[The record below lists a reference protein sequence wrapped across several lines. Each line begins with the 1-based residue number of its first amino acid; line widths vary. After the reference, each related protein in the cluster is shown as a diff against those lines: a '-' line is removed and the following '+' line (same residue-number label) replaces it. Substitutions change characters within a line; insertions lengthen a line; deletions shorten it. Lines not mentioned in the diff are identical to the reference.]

1 MTDAT
6 MGEAVPLLK
15 VKNLATGYGD
25 LRVVWDV
32 SLEVH
37 PGRLTVLLGRN
48 GAGKTTSL
56 RAITGLNKLSAGTIE
71 FEGEP
76 LAKRSVSERVAMG
89 ISYVQEGKRVLHG
102 QTIEENL
109 LLGGRVRRVRRA
121 VLHEEIDRIYGLFPI
136 LKEKRS
142 LPAGSMSG
150 GQQQMLAIASAL
162 MSAPRLL
169 LLDEPSGGLAPVIV
183 KEVMQRVAELK
194 ETGIGILLVEQAVDA
209 SVAIADD
216 ISVIDMGRTVMSTK
230 ASEITDIT
238 VLHDAY
244 FGRHSLAVD
253 LAASEQEHT
262 TPHEETT
269 GPVDA

>member
-1 MTDAT
+1 MTDVTPPQSA
-6 MGEAVPLLK
+6 PLLK
-15 VKNLATGYGD
+15 VDGLATGYGD

-48 GAGKTTSL
+48 GAGKTTTL
-56 RAITGLNKLSAGTIE
+56 RAITGLNKLSGGTVA
-71 FEGEP
+71 FDGES
-76 LAKRSVSERVAMG
+76 LAKRSVSERVSMG
-89 ISYVQEGKRVLHG
+89 ISYVQEGKRVLHA
-102 QTIEENL
+102 QTVEENL

-121 VLHEEIDRIYGLFPI
+121 ALHEEIDRVYGLFPI
-136 LKEKRS
+136 LKEKRA

-150 GQQQMLAIASAL
+150 GQQQMLAIGSAL
-162 MSAPRLL
+162 MSSPRLL

-216 ISVIDMGRTVMSTK
+216 VSVIDMGRTVMSTA

-244 FGRHSLAVD
+244 FGRHSLTTD
-253 LAASEQEHT
+253 LASSEQKHAQ
-262 TPHEETT
+262 PLKDQAH
-269 GPVDA
+269 PADV